1 MADLVSFSIG
11 FYILFAVLALVCEY
25 VDSALGGGYGTIL
38 VPVLLSFNVD
48 LALLVPAVLFT
59 EIWTGFGS
67 AALHHYVGN
76 VDFHIRV
83 KSKNKVLPKDI
94 HTNGGTVSGITNE
107 NIKKRKERRIEIS
120 KDFKISGILG
130 LSGVVGGIAAAFLA
144 IAINATIIKTYVGVL
159 VIIVGLLVFMKLKW
173 KFSWWK
179 ISGIGLVAAFNKGL
193 SGGGYGPLISSGQI
207 IVDRD
212 PRKAVASTSLSEGVV
227 CVAAL
232 IIYFAANGTT
242 LSPNFGWFVLA
253 LLIGALAS
261 VPLAVLTVKYL
272 PIKKLQPLIGA
283 VTILLGIFVL
293 VKTYVV
299 F

>member
-1 MADLVSFSIG
+1 MADVVSFTIG
-11 FYILFAVLALVCEY
+11 FYVLFAVLALVCEY

-48 LALLVPAVLFT
+48 LALIVPAVLFT

-83 KSKNKVLPKDI
+83 KSKSKVPPEEI
-94 HTNGGTVSGITNE
+94 HANGGTALDSAKG
-107 NIKKRKERRIEIS
+107 NIKNQRERRIEIS

-130 LSGVVGGIAAAFLA
+130 LSGIFGGIAAAFLA
-144 IAINATIIKTYVGVL
+144 ITINATIIKTYIGVL
-159 VIIVGLLVFMKLKW
+159 VIIVGLLVFLKLKW

-179 ISGIGLVAAFNKGL
+179 ISGIGLLAAFNKGL

-207 IVDRD
+207 IVERD
-212 PRKAVASTSLSEGVV
+212 PRKAVASTSLSEAVV

-232 IIYFAANGTT
+232 IIYFTANGTT

-261 VPLAVLTVKYL
+261 VPLAVLTVKKI
-272 PIKKLQPLIGA
+272 PIKRLQPLIGV

-293 VKTYVV
+293 AKTYLA

>member
-1 MADLVSFSIG
+1 MADIVSFTIG
-11 FYILFAVLALVCEY
+11 FYVLFAVLALVCEY
-25 VDSALGGGYGTIL
+25 IDSALGGGYGTIL
-38 VPVLLSFNVD
+38 VPVLLSLNVD

-83 KSKNKVLPKDI
+83 KSKNKVTPEKILTDGGAVLDTSKD
-94 HTNGGTVSGITNE
+94 
-107 NIKKRKERRIEIS
+107 NIKNRRGSRIEIS

-144 IAINATIIKTYVGVL
+144 ITINATIIKTYVGVL
-159 VIIVGLLVFMKLKW
+159 VIIVGLLVFLKLKW

-179 ISGIGLVAAFNKGL
+179 ISGIGLIAAFNKGL

-232 IIYFAANGTT
+232 IIYLTVNGTT

-253 LLIGALAS
+253 LLVGALAS

-272 PIKKLQPLIGA
+272 PIKKLQPLIGS

-293 VKTYVV
+293 VKTYLA